1 MKRFSIKITAKTSQ
15 FAPKLLIALLF
26 FMLVSFQQQACADT
40 KTARPNVLF
49 IAVDDLNDWIGCLG
63 GHPQAKTPNIDRLA
77 SRGMLFEQAYCSAPL
92 CNPSRMATMTGLR
105 SSTIDIWSNE
115 GRYGQADAIS
125 WFRDKPEF
133 HDLVTIPQYF
143 RQHGYTAVMGGKI
156 FHKPSGKFSDP
167 VSWNHQ
173 YSTKHGTPFPKNGR
187 LLHGLSDKM
196 AQEYYQDWADWQP
209 LDIPDKETADRKT
222 AEGAA
227 AFLLRDHDKPFFLA
241 CGIFRPHLRW
251 YAPRKYFNM
260 HPLEK
265 IKLPATLEND
275 LADVPPSGRRQSS
288 GGSQAFSVIR
298 EHGEWKK
305 AVQGYLASCSFA
317 DACVGVVLDALEK
330 SKYADNTIIVLSGDH
345 GFHIGQKDRISKL
358 TLWEQGSK
366 TPLII
371 STPDLAATGGKQCQQ
386 PVSLV
391 DLYPTLVELCGLP
404 ARDRLDGRSVV
415 PLLLNPKTKWPNP
428 AVVSLRGDHA
438 VRSTHW
444 HYIRYSAGDEE
455 LYDATKDPNQ
465 WKNLANDTRYTDVK
479 NELKKWLPKNKNTQ
493 SGSYATQNKNDR
505 MPRPSQKQNGKTFST
520 TKSNRKP
527 PNVITL
533 LVDDLGYRDIGC
545 YGGPVNT
552 PVLDTLA
559 AEGVRFTDF
568 HSGAP
573 VCSPSRATFLTGRNH
588 IRAGVYSVLSEQ
600 RHKMHLLR
608 SETTL
613 AEVLKG
619 KGFGTAHFGKW
630 HLGMPVHGRSNPTP
644 SDHGFDYWFGLVNG
658 AHPSHKDP
666 TNFLRNGKP
675 VGPMKG
681 YSCQL
686 VVDEAIDWIEKHGTD
701 APFFINIWFNEP
713 HAVIAAPDEIVSEY
727 GSLNDQAAIYNGT
740 IDNTDRAIGRLVTKL
755 KELGELDNTII
766 HYSSDNGSYRQ
777 ERSGELRGKKGS
789 HHEGGHRVPGIFYW
803 KRKIIGGR
811 VEKEPA
817 GAVDLL
823 PTICGLLG
831 IEKPKNVFLDGSDLT
846 PLLTGTGKFERHQ
859 PLFWMNGSTMALRIG
874 SHTLLAPN
882 TARLPFDTA
891 KANRLLQQTK
901 TALGDNIEKELGGL
915 DLRSRMFNGRFANPE
930 ANRLRDEFRS
940 LFYFNEA
947 LIPLMKKGGVDR
959 VELYDLSKDIGQQND
974 IAKKHPKLIAQMKKQ
989 ANLIHTS
996 VMADGPEYVTPEDLT
1011 AAKKPRGNAL
1021 QRPVAE
1027 TSSSKTADLLAR
1039 IEKNPLPDGY
1049 QGSSHQA
1056 YVDKVMAGL
1065 KPKQRARVGQLWKE
1079 KRRIDPDMPNPGASY
1094 IKILTHVAEGAREAD
1109 PAGRPS
1115 GVKTQA
1121 GNSSRQK
1128 VAPSNGPKVSVASAT
1143 KAPLKTNVILIMADD
1158 IGYECY
1164 GAYGGT
1170 SYKTPL
1176 LDRMARQG
1184 MRFDHAYSNPVC
1196 TPSRVKIMTG
1206 LSNVRNYAAFG
1217 ILRQSER
1224 TIGHMMKDAGYR
1236 TAIAGKWQLLG
1247 TEHYPEQTRGKGS
1260 WPQDAGFQRHCLWQV
1275 DKGGPRFWGP
1285 VITTDGTTQQF
1296 GKNVFGPDI
1305 YCQFLLDRMDEYQ
1318 DEPFFLY
1325 YPMALVHWDHDS
1337 TKEDPH
1343 QFIPTPHSADRNN
1356 TNQQENFADMVSYM
1370 DTVIGR
1376 IVNKTV
1382 EMGIADR
1389 TLILVTGDN
1398 GTYRSIKSNIG
1409 DKVIVGGKGRPTDAG
1424 THVALIAYQPG
1435 TVPAD
1440 QICKSVV
1447 DFSDFAPTI
1456 AEATGAQPLSPT
1468 DGRSFF
1474 PQLLGRKGNPR
1485 ENIFI
1490 YYCPKPETSK
1500 PLRFVRNERWKL
1512 YGNNRLFDVANDVLE
1527 KKPVTGPASKGIRK
1541 QLQAALDQMPSE
1553 GQKLMNFD

>member
-404 ARDRLDGRSVV
+404 ARDRLDGRSIV

-479 NELKKWLPKNKNTQ
+479 NELKKWLPKNKKTQ

-619 KGFGTAHFGKW
+619 EGFGTAHFGKW

-874 SHTLLAPN
+874 SHTLLVPN

-1170 SYKTPL
+1170 SYKTPV

>member
-479 NELKKWLPKNKNTQ
+479 NELKKWLPKNKKTQ

-619 KGFGTAHFGKW
+619 EGFGTAHFGKW

-859 PLFWMNGSTMALRIG
+859 PLFWMNGSTMALRID

-882 TARLPFDTA
+882 TARLPFDSA

-1170 SYKTPL
+1170 SYKTPV

>member
-1 MKRFSIKITAKTSQ
+1 MKRFSIKITAKTRQ
-15 FAPKLLIALLF
+15 FAPKLLIALHF
-26 FMLVSFQQQACADT
+26 FMFVSFQQQAYAGA

-115 GRYGQADAIS
+115 GRYGQGDAIS

-209 LDIPDKETADRKT
+209 LDIPDRETADRKT

-251 YAPRKYFNM
+251 YAPRKYFDM

-288 GGSQAFSVIR
+288 GGSQVFSVIR

-330 SKYADNTIIVLSGDH
+330 SKYADNTIIVLWGDH

-404 ARDRLDGRSVV
+404 ARDRLDGRSIA
-415 PLLLNPKTKWPNP
+415 PLLLHPKTKWPNP

-438 VRSTHW
+438 VRSKHW
-444 HYIRYSAGDEE
+444 HYIRYSAGGEE

-465 WKNLANDTRYTDVK
+465 WKNLANDTRYTDIK

-505 MPRPSQKQNGKTFST
+505 LPRPSQKQNGKTFST

-559 AEGVRFTDF
+559 TEGVRFTDF

-619 KGFGTAHFGKW
+619 EGFGTAHFGKW
-630 HLGMPVHGRSNPTP
+630 HLGMPVHERSNPTP

-675 VGPMKG
+675 VGHMKG

-686 VVDEAIDWIEKHGTD
+686 VVDEAIDWIEKHGTR
-701 APFFINIWFNEP
+701 
-713 HAVIAAPDEIVSEY
+713 H
-727 GSLNDQAAIYNGT
+727 T
-740 IDNTDRAIGRLVTKL
+740 IFHQYLV
-755 KELGELDNTII
+755 
-766 HYSSDNGSYRQ
+766 Q
-777 ERSGELRGKKGS
+777 
-789 HHEGGHRVPGIFYW
+789 
-803 KRKIIGGR
+803 
-811 VEKEPA
+811 
-817 GAVDLL
+817 
-823 PTICGLLG
+823 
-831 IEKPKNVFLDGSDLT
+831 
-846 PLLTGTGKFERHQ
+846 
-859 PLFWMNGSTMALRIG
+859 
-874 SHTLLAPN
+874 
-882 TARLPFDTA
+882 
-891 KANRLLQQTK
+891 
-901 TALGDNIEKELGGL
+901 
-915 DLRSRMFNGRFANPE
+915 
-930 ANRLRDEFRS
+930 
-940 LFYFNEA
+940 
-947 LIPLMKKGGVDR
+947 
-959 VELYDLSKDIGQQND
+959 
-974 IAKKHPKLIAQMKKQ
+974 
-989 ANLIHTS
+989 
-996 VMADGPEYVTPEDLT
+996 
-1011 AAKKPRGNAL
+1011 
-1021 QRPVAE
+1021 
-1027 TSSSKTADLLAR
+1027 
-1039 IEKNPLPDGY
+1039 
-1049 QGSSHQA
+1049 
-1056 YVDKVMAGL
+1056 
-1065 KPKQRARVGQLWKE
+1065 
-1079 KRRIDPDMPNPGASY
+1079 
-1094 IKILTHVAEGAREAD
+1094 
-1109 PAGRPS
+1109 
-1115 GVKTQA
+1115 
-1121 GNSSRQK
+1121 
-1128 VAPSNGPKVSVASAT
+1128 
-1143 KAPLKTNVILIMADD
+1143 
-1158 IGYECY
+1158 
-1164 GAYGGT
+1164 
-1170 SYKTPL
+1170 
-1176 LDRMARQG
+1176 
-1184 MRFDHAYSNPVC
+1184 
-1196 TPSRVKIMTG
+1196 
-1206 LSNVRNYAAFG
+1206 
-1217 ILRQSER
+1217 
-1224 TIGHMMKDAGYR
+1224 
-1236 TAIAGKWQLLG
+1236 
-1247 TEHYPEQTRGKGS
+1247 
-1260 WPQDAGFQRHCLWQV
+1260 
-1275 DKGGPRFWGP
+1275 
-1285 VITTDGTTQQF
+1285 
-1296 GKNVFGPDI
+1296 
-1305 YCQFLLDRMDEYQ
+1305 
-1318 DEPFFLY
+1318 
-1325 YPMALVHWDHDS
+1325 
-1337 TKEDPH
+1337 
-1343 QFIPTPHSADRNN
+1343 
-1356 TNQQENFADMVSYM
+1356 
-1370 DTVIGR
+1370 
-1376 IVNKTV
+1376 
-1382 EMGIADR
+1382 
-1389 TLILVTGDN
+1389 
-1398 GTYRSIKSNIG
+1398 
-1409 DKVIVGGKGRPTDAG
+1409 
-1424 THVALIAYQPG
+1424 
-1435 TVPAD
+1435 
-1440 QICKSVV
+1440 
-1447 DFSDFAPTI
+1447 
-1456 AEATGAQPLSPT
+1456 
-1468 DGRSFF
+1468 
-1474 PQLLGRKGNPR
+1474 
-1485 ENIFI
+1485 
-1490 YYCPKPETSK
+1490 
-1500 PLRFVRNERWKL
+1500 
-1512 YGNNRLFDVANDVLE
+1512 
-1527 KKPVTGPASKGIRK
+1527 
-1541 QLQAALDQMPSE
+1541 
-1553 GQKLMNFD
+1553 

>member
-404 ARDRLDGRSVV
+404 ARDRLDGRSIV

-479 NELKKWLPKNKNTQ
+479 NELKKWLPKNKKTQ

-619 KGFGTAHFGKW
+619 EGFGTAHFGKW

-686 VVDEAIDWIEKHGTD
+686 VVDEAIDWIEKYGTD

-874 SHTLLAPN
+874 SHTLLVPN

-1170 SYKTPL
+1170 SYKTPV

-1424 THVALIAYQPG
+1424 THIALIAYQPG

-1440 QICKSVV
+1440 RVCKSVV

>member
-479 NELKKWLPKNKNTQ
+479 NELKKWLPKNKKTQ

-619 KGFGTAHFGKW
+619 EGFGTAHFGKW

-1170 SYKTPL
+1170 SYKTPV

>member
-115 GRYGQADAIS
+115 GRYGQANAIS

-479 NELKKWLPKNKNTQ
+479 NELKKWLPKNKKTQ

-619 KGFGTAHFGKW
+619 EGFGTAHFGKW

-1079 KRRIDPDMPNPGASY
+1079 KRRIDPDMPNPGSSY

-1170 SYKTPL
+1170 SYKTPV

-1275 DKGGPRFWGP
+1275 DTGGPRFWGP

>member
-1 MKRFSIKITAKTSQ
+1 MKRFSIKITAKTRQ
-15 FAPKLLIALLF
+15 FAPKLLIALHF
-26 FMLVSFQQQACADT
+26 FMFVSFQQQAYAGA

-115 GRYGQADAIS
+115 GRYGQGDAIS

-196 AQEYYQDWADWQP
+196 AQEYFQDWADWQP
-209 LDIPDKETADRKT
+209 LDIPDRETADRKT

-251 YAPRKYFNM
+251 YAPRKYFDM

-288 GGSQAFSVIR
+288 GGSQAFGVIR

-330 SKYADNTIIVLSGDH
+330 SKYADNTIIVLWGDH

-404 ARDRLDGRSVV
+404 ARDRLDGRSIA
-415 PLLLNPKTKWPNP
+415 PLLLHPKTKWPNP

-438 VRSTHW
+438 VRSKHW

-465 WKNLANDTRYTDVK
+465 WKNLANDTRYTDIK

-505 MPRPSQKQNGKTFST
+505 LPRPSQKQNGKTFST

-619 KGFGTAHFGKW
+619 EGFGTAHFGKW

-686 VVDEAIDWIEKHGTD
+686 VVDEAIDWIDKHGTD

-740 IDNTDRAIGRLVTKL
+740 IDNTDRAIGRLINKL

-789 HHEGGHRVPGIFYW
+789 HYEGGHRVPGIFYW

-811 VEKEPA
+811 VEKELA

-846 PLLTGTGKFERHQ
+846 PLLTGTGNFERHQ
-859 PLFWMNGSTMALRIG
+859 PLFWMNGSTMALRMG
-874 SHTLLAPN
+874 SHTLLAPS
-882 TARLPFDTA
+882 TVRLPFDSA

-974 IAKKHPKLIAQMKKQ
+974 ISKKHPRLIAQMKKQ

-996 VMADGPEYVTPEDLT
+996 VMADGPEYVTPKDLA

-1021 QRPVAE
+1021 QRPIAE

-1039 IEKNPLPDGY
+1039 IETNPLPDGY

-1079 KRRIDPDMPNPGASY
+1079 KRRIDPDMPNPGSSY
-1094 IKILTHVAEGAREAD
+1094 IKILTHVAEGAEEAD
-1109 PAGRPS
+1109 SAGRPS

-1121 GNSSRQK
+1121 GNSSRQN
-1128 VAPSNGPKVSVASAT
+1128 VPPSNGPKVSVDSAT

-1170 SYKTPL
+1170 SYKTPV

-1247 TEHYPEQTRGKGS
+1247 TEHYGEQTRGKGS

-1275 DKGGPRFWGP
+1275 DMGGPRFWGP

-1296 GKNVFGPDI
+1296 EKDVFGPDI
-1305 YCQFLLDRMDEYQ
+1305 YCQFLLDRMDEYK

-1337 TKEDPH
+1337 TKEDPN
-1343 QFIPTPHSADRNN
+1343 QFIPTPHSTDRNN

-1370 DTVIGR
+1370 DTIISR

-1382 EMGIADR
+1382 KLGIADR

-1440 QICKSVV
+1440 RVCKSVV

-1456 AEATGAQPLSPT
+1456 AEATGAEPLSPT

-1541 QLQAALDQMPSE
+1541 ELQAALDQMPSE

>member
-1 MKRFSIKITAKTSQ
+1 MKRFPRDIAATVNQCAASLVMA
-15 FAPKLLIALLF
+15 FLIVPTIAF
-26 FMLVSFQQQACADT
+26 PQVRADT
-40 KTARPNVLF
+40 T
-49 IAVDDLNDWIGCLG
+49 
-63 GHPQAKTPNIDRLA
+63 TDR
-77 SRGMLFEQAYCSAPL
+77 
-92 CNPSRMATMTGLR
+92 
-105 SSTIDIWSNE
+105 
-115 GRYGQADAIS
+115 
-125 WFRDKPEF
+125 
-133 HDLVTIPQYF
+133 
-143 RQHGYTAVMGGKI
+143 
-156 FHKPSGKFSDP
+156 
-167 VSWNHQ
+167 
-173 YSTKHGTPFPKNGR
+173 
-187 LLHGLSDKM
+187 
-196 AQEYYQDWADWQP
+196 
-209 LDIPDKETADRKT
+209 
-222 AEGAA
+222 
-227 AFLLRDHDKPFFLA
+227 
-241 CGIFRPHLRW
+241 
-251 YAPRKYFNM
+251 
-260 HPLEK
+260 
-265 IKLPATLEND
+265 
-275 LADVPPSGRRQSS
+275 
-288 GGSQAFSVIR
+288 
-298 EHGEWKK
+298 
-305 AVQGYLASCSFA
+305 
-317 DACVGVVLDALEK
+317 
-330 SKYADNTIIVLSGDH
+330 
-345 GFHIGQKDRISKL
+345 
-358 TLWEQGSK
+358 
-366 TPLII
+366 
-371 STPDLAATGGKQCQQ
+371 
-386 PVSLV
+386 
-391 DLYPTLVELCGLP
+391 
-404 ARDRLDGRSVV
+404 
-415 PLLLNPKTKWPNP
+415 
-428 AVVSLRGDHA
+428 
-438 VRSTHW
+438 
-444 HYIRYSAGDEE
+444 
-455 LYDATKDPNQ
+455 
-465 WKNLANDTRYTDVK
+465 
-479 NELKKWLPKNKNTQ
+479 
-493 SGSYATQNKNDR
+493 
-505 MPRPSQKQNGKTFST
+505 
-520 TKSNRKP
+520 

-545 YGGPVNT
+545 YDGPVKT

-608 SETTL
+608 DEKTL
-613 AEVLKG
+613 AEVLKDE
-619 KGFGTAHFGKW
+619 GFGTAHFGKW
-630 HLGMPVHGRSNPTP
+630 HLGMPVNGRSNPTP

-686 VVDEAIDWIEKHGTD
+686 VVDEAIDWIDKHGTD

-727 GSLNDQAAIYNGT
+727 GALNDQAAIYNGT
-740 IDNTDRAIGRLVTKL
+740 IDNTDRAIGRLVNKL

-789 HHEGGHRVPGIFYW
+789 HYEGGHRVPGIFYW

-831 IEKPKNVFLDGSDLT
+831 IEKPKNVVLDGSDLT
-846 PLLTGTGKFERHQ
+846 PLLTGTGNFERHQ
-859 PLFWMNGSTMALRIG
+859 PLFWMNGSTMALRMG
-874 SHTLLAPN
+874 SHTLLAPS
-882 TARLPFDTA
+882 TARLPFDHA

-974 IAKKHPKLIAQMKKQ
+974 IAKKHPRLIAQIKKQ
-989 ANLIHTS
+989 ANLIYKS
-996 VMADGPEYVTPEDLT
+996 VMADGPEYVTPKDLA

-1021 QRPVAE
+1021 QAPVAE
-1027 TSSSKTADLLAR
+1027 TSSSKTAKLLAR
-1039 IEKNPLPDGY
+1039 IEKNLLPGDY

-1079 KRRIDPDMPNPGASY
+1079 KRRIDPDMPNPGSSY
-1094 IKILTHVAEGAREAD
+1094 IKILTHVAEGTGEAD
-1109 PAGRPS
+1109 SAGRPS

-1121 GNSSRQK
+1121 GNSSVQN

-1170 SYKTPL
+1170 SYKTPV

-1247 TEHYPEQTRGKGS
+1247 TEHDTEQTRGKGS

-1275 DKGGPRFWGP
+1275 DTGGPRFWGP
-1285 VITTDGTTQQF
+1285 VITTDGTTHQF
-1296 GKNVFGPDI
+1296 EKDVFGPDI
-1305 YCQFLLDRMDEYQ
+1305 YCQFLLDRMNEYQ

-1370 DTVIGR
+1370 DTLVGR

-1382 EMGIADR
+1382 ELGIADR

-1456 AEATGAQPLSPT
+1456 AEATGVEPLSPT

-1527 KKPVTGPASKGIRK
+1527 KKPVTGPASKRIRK
-1541 QLQAALDQMPSE
+1541 ELQAALDQMPSE

>member
-404 ARDRLDGRSVV
+404 ARDRLDGRSIV

-479 NELKKWLPKNKNTQ
+479 NELKKWLPKNKKTQ

-545 YGGPVNT
+545 YGGPVKT
-552 PVLDTLA
+552 PVLDMLA

-619 KGFGTAHFGKW
+619 EGFGTAHFGKW

-891 KANRLLQQTK
+891 KVNRLLQQTK

-1170 SYKTPL
+1170 SYKTPV

>member
-404 ARDRLDGRSVV
+404 ARDRLDGRSIV

-479 NELKKWLPKNKNTQ
+479 NELKKWLPKNKKTQ

-619 KGFGTAHFGKW
+619 EGFGTAHFGKW

-686 VVDEAIDWIEKHGTD
+686 VVDEAIDWIDKHGTD

-1170 SYKTPL
+1170 SYKTPV

>member
-1 MKRFSIKITAKTSQ
+1 MKRFSIKITAKTRQ
-15 FAPKLLIALLF
+15 FAPKLLIALHF
-26 FMLVSFQQQACADT
+26 FMFVSFQQQAYAGA

-105 SSTIDIWSNE
+105 SSTINIWSNE

-196 AQEYYQDWADWQP
+196 AQEYFQDWADWQP
-209 LDIPDKETADRKT
+209 LDIPDRETADRKT

-251 YAPRKYFNM
+251 YAPRKYFDM

-288 GGSQAFSVIR
+288 GGSQAFGVIR

-330 SKYADNTIIVLSGDH
+330 SKYADNTIIVLWGDH

-404 ARDRLDGRSVV
+404 ARDRLDGRSIA
-415 PLLLNPKTKWPNP
+415 PLLLHPKTKWPNP

-438 VRSTHW
+438 VRSKHW

-619 KGFGTAHFGKW
+619 EGFGTAHFGKW

-686 VVDEAIDWIEKHGTD
+686 VVDEAIDWIDKHGTD

-740 IDNTDRAIGRLVTKL
+740 IDNTDRAIGRLINKL

-789 HHEGGHRVPGIFYW
+789 HYDGGHRVPGIFYW

-846 PLLTGTGKFERHQ
+846 PLLTGTGNFARHQ
-859 PLFWMNGSTMALRIG
+859 PLFWMNGSTMALRMG
-874 SHTLLAPN
+874 SHTLLAPS

-915 DLRSRMFNGRFANPE
+915 DLRSRMFNGRFASPE

-974 IAKKHPKLIAQMKKQ
+974 IANKHPRLIAQMKKQ
-989 ANLIHTS
+989 ANLIHKS

-1065 KPKQRARVGQLWKE
+1065 KPKQRARVGKLWKE
-1079 KRRIDPDMPNPGASY
+1079 KRRIDPDMPNPGSSY
-1094 IKILTHVAEGAREAD
+1094 IKILTHVAEGAGEED
-1109 PAGRPS
+1109 SAGRPS

-1121 GNSSRQK
+1121 GNSSRQN
-1128 VAPSNGPKVSVASAT
+1128 VAPSNEPKVSVSSAT

-1170 SYKTPL
+1170 SYKTPV

-1275 DKGGPRFWGP
+1275 DTGGPRFWGP

-1296 GKNVFGPDI
+1296 EKDVFGPDI

-1382 EMGIADR
+1382 ELGIADR

-1424 THVALIAYQPG
+1424 THIALIAYQPG

-1440 QICKSVV
+1440 RVCKSVV

-1527 KKPVTGPASKGIRK
+1527 KKPVTSPASKGIRK
-1541 QLQAALDQMPSE
+1541 QLQAALDLMPNE

>member
-15 FAPKLLIALLF
+15 FAPKLLIALHF
-26 FMLVSFQQQACADT
+26 FILVSFQQQACADT

-173 YSTKHGTPFPKNGR
+173 FSTKHGTPFPKNGR

-209 LDIPDKETADRKT
+209 LDIPDRETADRKT

-241 CGIFRPHLRW
+241 CGIFRPHLHW
-251 YAPRKYFNM
+251 YAPRKYFDM

-330 SKYADNTIIVLSGDH
+330 SKYADNTIIVLWGDH

-371 STPDLAATGGKQCQQ
+371 STPDLIATGGNQCQQ

-404 ARDRLDGRSVV
+404 GRDRLDGRSIA

-438 VRSTHW
+438 VRSKHW
-444 HYIRYSAGDEE
+444 HYIRYSGGDEE

-505 MPRPSQKQNGKTFST
+505 MPRPSQKQKGKTFST
-520 TKSNRKP
+520 KKSNRKP

-545 YGGPVNT
+545 YGGPVKT

-619 KGFGTAHFGKW
+619 EGFGTAHFGKW
-630 HLGMPVHGRSNPTP
+630 HLGMPVNGRSNPTP

-686 VVDEAIDWIEKHGTD
+686 VVDEAIDWIDKHGTD

-727 GSLNDQAAIYNGT
+727 GALNDQAAIYNGT
-740 IDNTDRAIGRLVTKL
+740 IDNTDRAIGRLIAKL

-831 IEKPKNVFLDGSDLT
+831 IEKPQNVFLDGSDLT
-846 PLLTGTGKFERHQ
+846 PLLTETGKFERHQ

-882 TARLPFDTA
+882 TARLPFDSA

-974 IAKKHPKLIAQMKKQ
+974 IAKKHPRLIAQMKKQ

-1011 AAKKPRGNAL
+1011 AAKNPRGNAL

-1027 TSSSKTADLLAR
+1027 TSSSKTTDLLAR

-1079 KRRIDPDMPNPGASY
+1079 KRRIDPDMPNPGSSY
-1094 IKILTHVAEGAREAD
+1094 IKILTHVAEGAGEED
-1109 PAGRPS
+1109 SAGRPS

-1121 GNSSRQK
+1121 GNSSRQN
-1128 VAPSNGPKVSVASAT
+1128 VAPSNELKVSVSSAT

-1170 SYKTPL
+1170 SYKTPV

-1275 DKGGPRFWGP
+1275 DAGGPRFWSP

-1296 GKNVFGPDI
+1296 GKDVFGPDI
-1305 YCQFLLDRMDEYQ
+1305 YCQFLLDRIDEYK

-1382 EMGIADR
+1382 ELGIADR

-1440 QICKSVV
+1440 QICRSVV

-1456 AEATGAQPLSPT
+1456 AEATGAEPLSPT

-1500 PLRFVRNERWKL
+1500 PLRFVRNDRWKL
-1512 YGNNRLFDVANDVLE
+1512 YGNNRLFDVVNDVLE
-1527 KKPVTGPASKGIRK
+1527 KKPVTGPASEGIRK

-1553 GQKLMNFD
+1553 GQKLMKFD

>member
-1 MKRFSIKITAKTSQ
+1 MKRFSIKITAKTRQ
-15 FAPKLLIALLF
+15 FAPKLLIALHF
-26 FMLVSFQQQACADT
+26 FMFVSFQQQAYAGA

-105 SSTIDIWSNE
+105 SSTINIWSNE

-196 AQEYYQDWADWQP
+196 AQEYFQDWADWQP
-209 LDIPDKETADRKT
+209 LDIPDRETADRKT

-251 YAPRKYFNM
+251 YAPRKYFDM

-288 GGSQAFSVIR
+288 GGSQAFGVIR

-330 SKYADNTIIVLSGDH
+330 SKYADNTIIVLWGDH

-404 ARDRLDGRSVV
+404 ARDRLDGRSIA
-415 PLLLNPKTKWPNP
+415 PLLLHPKTKWPNP

-438 VRSTHW
+438 VRSKHW

-619 KGFGTAHFGKW
+619 EGFGTAHFGKW

-686 VVDEAIDWIEKHGTD
+686 VVDEAIDWIDKHGTD

-740 IDNTDRAIGRLVTKL
+740 IDNTDRAIGRLINKL

-789 HHEGGHRVPGIFYW
+789 HYDGGHRVPGIFYW

-831 IEKPKNVFLDGSDLT
+831 VEKPKNVFLDGSDLT
-846 PLLTGTGKFERHQ
+846 PLLTGTGNFERHQ
-859 PLFWMNGSTMALRIG
+859 PLFWMNGSTMALRMG
-874 SHTLLAPN
+874 SHTLLAPS

-974 IAKKHPKLIAQMKKQ
+974 IANKHPRLIAQMKKQ
-989 ANLIHTS
+989 ANLIHKS

-1027 TSSSKTADLLAR
+1027 TSSSKTGELLAR
-1039 IEKNPLPDGY
+1039 IEKNSLPDGY

-1065 KPKQRARVGQLWKE
+1065 TPKQRARVGKLWKE
-1079 KRRIDPDMPNPGASY
+1079 KRRIDPDMPNPGSSY
-1094 IKILTHVAEGAREAD
+1094 IKILTHVAEGAGEED
-1109 PAGRPS
+1109 SAGRPS

-1121 GNSSRQK
+1121 GNSSRQN
-1128 VAPSNGPKVSVASAT
+1128 VAPSNEPKVSVSSAT

-1170 SYKTPL
+1170 SYKTPV

-1275 DKGGPRFWGP
+1275 DTGGPRFWGP

-1296 GKNVFGPDI
+1296 EKDVFGPDI

-1382 EMGIADR
+1382 ELGIADR

-1424 THVALIAYQPG
+1424 THIALIAYQPG

-1440 QICKSVV
+1440 RVCKSVV

-1527 KKPVTGPASKGIRK
+1527 KKPVTSPASKGIRK
-1541 QLQAALDQMPSE
+1541 QLQAALDLMPNE

>member
-1 MKRFSIKITAKTSQ
+1 MKRFSIKITAKTRQ
-15 FAPKLLIALLF
+15 FAPKLLIALHF
-26 FMLVSFQQQACADT
+26 FMFVSFQQQAYAGA

-115 GRYGQADAIS
+115 GRYGQGDAIS

-196 AQEYYQDWADWQP
+196 AQEYFQDWADWQP
-209 LDIPDKETADRKT
+209 LDIPDRETADRKT

-251 YAPRKYFNM
+251 YAPRKYFDM

-288 GGSQAFSVIR
+288 GGSQAFGVIR

-330 SKYADNTIIVLSGDH
+330 STYADNTIIVLWGDH

-404 ARDRLDGRSVV
+404 ARDRLDGRSIA
-415 PLLLNPKTKWPNP
+415 PLLLHPKTKWPNP

-438 VRSTHW
+438 VRSKHW

-545 YGGPVNT
+545 YGGPVKT

-619 KGFGTAHFGKW
+619 EGFGTAHFGKW

-658 AHPSHKDP
+658 ANPSHKDP

-686 VVDEAIDWIEKHGTD
+686 VVDEAIDWIDKHGTD

-740 IDNTDRAIGRLVTKL
+740 IDNTDRAIGRLINKL

-789 HHEGGHRVPGIFYW
+789 HYEGGHRVPGIFYW

-831 IEKPKNVFLDGSDLT
+831 VEKPKNVFLDGSDLT
-846 PLLTGTGKFERHQ
+846 PLLTGTGNFERHQ
-859 PLFWMNGSTMALRIG
+859 PLFWMNGSTMALRMG
-874 SHTLLAPN
+874 SHTLLAPS
-882 TARLPFDTA
+882 TARLPFDAA

-974 IAKKHPKLIAQMKKQ
+974 IANKHPRLIAQIKKQ

-1027 TSSSKTADLLAR
+1027 TSSLKTADLLAR
-1039 IEKNPLPDGY
+1039 IEKNSLPDGY

-1065 KPKQRARVGQLWKE
+1065 TPEQRAHIVKLWKE
-1079 KRRIDPDMPNPGASY
+1079 KRILYPNMTNRGASFV
-1094 IKILTHVAEGAREAD
+1094 KILTYI
-1109 PAGRPS
+1109 S
-1115 GVKTQA
+1115 
-1121 GNSSRQK
+1121 
-1128 VAPSNGPKVSVASAT
+1128 
-1143 KAPLKTNVILIMADD
+1143 
-1158 IGYECY
+1158 
-1164 GAYGGT
+1164 
-1170 SYKTPL
+1170 
-1176 LDRMARQG
+1176 
-1184 MRFDHAYSNPVC
+1184 
-1196 TPSRVKIMTG
+1196 
-1206 LSNVRNYAAFG
+1206 
-1217 ILRQSER
+1217 
-1224 TIGHMMKDAGYR
+1224 
-1236 TAIAGKWQLLG
+1236 
-1247 TEHYPEQTRGKGS
+1247 
-1260 WPQDAGFQRHCLWQV
+1260 
-1275 DKGGPRFWGP
+1275 
-1285 VITTDGTTQQF
+1285 
-1296 GKNVFGPDI
+1296 
-1305 YCQFLLDRMDEYQ
+1305 
-1318 DEPFFLY
+1318 
-1325 YPMALVHWDHDS
+1325 
-1337 TKEDPH
+1337 
-1343 QFIPTPHSADRNN
+1343 
-1356 TNQQENFADMVSYM
+1356 
-1370 DTVIGR
+1370 
-1376 IVNKTV
+1376 
-1382 EMGIADR
+1382 
-1389 TLILVTGDN
+1389 
-1398 GTYRSIKSNIG
+1398 
-1409 DKVIVGGKGRPTDAG
+1409 GGKG
-1424 THVALIAYQPG
+1424 
-1435 TVPAD
+1435 
-1440 QICKSVV
+1440 
-1447 DFSDFAPTI
+1447 
-1456 AEATGAQPLSPT
+1456 ETG
-1468 DGRSFF
+1468 DVE
-1474 PQLLGRKGNPR
+1474 KGNT
-1485 ENIFI
+1485 N
-1490 YYCPKPETSK
+1490 
-1500 PLRFVRNERWKL
+1500 
-1512 YGNNRLFDVANDVLE
+1512 
-1527 KKPVTGPASKGIRK
+1527 
-1541 QLQAALDQMPSE
+1541 
-1553 GQKLMNFD
+1553 

>member
-479 NELKKWLPKNKNTQ
+479 NELKKWLPKNKKTQ

-619 KGFGTAHFGKW
+619 EGFGTAHFGKW

-1170 SYKTPL
+1170 SYKTPV

-1440 QICKSVV
+1440 RVCKSVV